1 MQIRTIAVAAL
12 LVACLAGIA
21 CVSAENA
28 TIVEY
33 RGHGV
38 LMLPMEHGGFIVTEK
53 YVVDSSDA
61 EVIIEFQ
68 NGTTYNITAGMVLRS
83 KAWEGDEVEV
93 SPRKYNESSTR
104 RHNPH
109 VMACRLIKSNHDDE
123 LPLLDGFNVL
133 DFPRVAKR
141 TVQSINSTMA

>member
-1 MQIRTIAVAAL
+1 MKIISIALAAL
-12 LVACLAGIA
+12 LVACLGIA
-21 CVSAENA
+21 YVSAENA

-38 LMLPMEHGGFIVTEK
+38 LTLPMEHNGSIVTEK
-53 YVVDSSDA
+53 YIVDSSDT
-61 EVIIEFQ
+61 EVIIKFH

-123 LPLLDGFNVL
+123 LPLPDGFNVL

-141 TVQSINSTMA
+141 TVQSINSTRA